1 MTTDSNVQRTR
12 AAQAGLLM
20 RTYRETFS
28 EVGGRRGLTQEELL
42 RRMALVDTNYA
53 VRYSHATVSR
63 WESGATRPTIQRL
76 QVFGKALNLS
86 PTDVAGL
93 VLLAGLAPD
102 FDSALECVNSQ
113 DVDLGATQENIQE
126 AAQVAGG
133 EAQKESKLGPE
144 AARGTTASAHH
155 AMSPSVW
162 SAVRFTLLRLA
173 LVGACI
179 AGGGYALSLF
189 DWNDAW
195 ASMVY
200 VGLVTSLVL
209 AQQFLLPNR
218 SADLGGLFWVSIFF
232 VLTTPL
238 LQFSPLRMDH
248 YNFYTI
254 AGFAGTPM
262 PYMLSLLVNLALAS
276 TAGLLF
282 RLIWIWQ
289 SRREYAGS
297 DALRRAAWVTLPPVA
312 IVYAVVVVIS
322 NASIWIQYGM
332 LMPVIA
338 AIFTTLLVLQDPKI
352 NPSERD
358 RRFLLSTVVAV
369 AIVSTTLGIITILAI
384 YVSPDL
390 PMVLP
395 DHNLLRSWEINFV
408 ELGYSREEALHRL
421 NLGYLW
427 HAMFLFA
434 YMFFVVGGNLI
445 VAVYRIGQRGNSSPT
460 LVPSGSTHQSTQEE
474 TDPVPELG

>member
-1 MTTDSNVQRTR
+1 MTIDSNVQRTR

-28 EVGGRRGLTQEELL
+28 EDGGRRGLTQEELL

-63 WESGATRPTIQRL
+63 WESGGTRPTIQRL
-76 QVFGKALNLS
+76 QVFGKALNLL

-93 VLLAGLAPD
+93 VLLAGLTPD
-102 FDSALECVNSQ
+102 FVSALECVDSQ
-113 DVDLGATQENIQE
+113 DVALDAAQNATQVSGSE
-126 AAQVAGG
+126 AR
-133 EAQKESKLGPE
+133 KDSKPGPE
-144 AARGTTASAHH
+144 AAVGTTDSVNH
-155 AMSPSVW
+155 ALSPSVW
-162 SAVRFTLLRLA
+162 GAVRFTLLRLV

-179 AGGGYALSLF
+179 VGGGYALSLF
-189 DWNDAW
+189 DWNYAW
-195 ASMVY
+195 ASLVY

-232 VLTTPL
+232 LLTTPL

-254 AGFAGTPM
+254 ASFAGTPM

-289 SRREYAGS
+289 CRREYGGS
-297 DALRRAAWVTLPPVA
+297 DALRRAVWVTLPPVA

-322 NASIWIQYGM
+322 NASIWIQFAV

-338 AIFTTLLVLQDPKI
+338 AIFTMLLVLQDPK
-352 NPSERD
+352 NSPSESD
-358 RRFLLSTVVAV
+358 RRFLLSTIVAV

-395 DHNLLRSWEINFV
+395 DHNLLRSWEINFT

-434 YMFFVVGGNLI
+434 YMFFVVGANLI
-445 VAVYRIGQRGNSSPT
+445 VAFYRIGQRGDPSPT
-460 LVPSGSTHQSTQEE
+460 KVPSDSTHQATQEE
-474 TDPVPELG
+474 TNLLPELG